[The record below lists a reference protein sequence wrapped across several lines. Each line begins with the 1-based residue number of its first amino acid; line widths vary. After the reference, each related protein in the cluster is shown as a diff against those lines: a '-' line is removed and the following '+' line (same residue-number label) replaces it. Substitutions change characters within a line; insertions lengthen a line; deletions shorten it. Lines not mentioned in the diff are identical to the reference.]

1 MRSVIVLPTY
11 NEGENIEPFLRAVR
25 KAAPTTDILVVDDNS
40 PDGTGA
46 IAESVGAELGR
57 VDVLHRADKQGLGS
71 AYRDGFATVLG
82 RATYD
87 VVISMDADFSHDP
100 EQLPDFVELIAGGAD
115 VVIGSRYVLGGG
127 TTDWPVHR
135 QLLSKWGN
143 TYTRGILGVSARDC
157 TSGYRAYRAT
167 SLAAIEPTSTTAE
180 GYAFLT
186 ELVRRL
192 TRDGATVV
200 ETPIIFRDRTRGKSK
215 MSGRIIVESMMLVT
229 AWGVLD
235 RWRRLT
241 GRGSSRCTRVET
253 HDGDPVLTI
262 LIATLIV
269 GLPLIVAV
277 VVLSQR
283 RWFPVLDLA
292 MTEFRV
298 RDVGGRYTPLIGLPG
313 RIGTFPDQGSHPG
326 PLSFW
331 LIAPGYRLFGSSAW
345 AMEAATVTVQL
356 GVDRRGAVD
365 RAPPRRPRR
374 RSSSSRPCSPC

>member
-46 IAESVGAELGR
+46 IAESVGGDLGR

-71 AYRDGFATVLG
+71 AYRDGFATVLAG
-82 RATYD
+82 DYD
-87 VVISMDADFSHDP
+87 IVISMDADFSHDP
-100 EQLPDFVELIAGGAD
+100 EQIPNFVELIAGGAD

-157 TSGYRAYRAT
+157 TSGYRAYRAS

-192 TRDGATVV
+192 TRNGATVV

-215 MSGRIIVESMMLVT
+215 MSGRIIVESMLLVT
-229 AWGVLD
+229 TWGLLD

-241 GRGSSRCTRVET
+241 GRGSS
-253 HDGDPVLTI
+253 
-262 LIATLIV
+262 
-269 GLPLIVAV
+269 
-277 VVLSQR
+277 
-283 RWFPVLDLA
+283 
-292 MTEFRV
+292 
-298 RDVGGRYTPLIGLPG
+298 
-313 RIGTFPDQGSHPG
+313 
-326 PLSFW
+326 
-331 LIAPGYRLFGSSAW
+331 
-345 AMEAATVTVQL
+345 
-356 GVDRRGAVD
+356 
-365 RAPPRRPRR
+365 
-374 RSSSSRPCSPC
+374 